1 MVNHKIHA
9 DLYVCVFP
17 RAVRRE
23 VPLSVCGGEVVGVG
37 GCVCVG
43 DVCVCVCVCH
53 FIQTKRGTLLLH
65 VYLFC
70 LAYVLGD

>member
-43 DVCVCVCVCH
+43 DVCVCVSLHSNKEGNIIITCVS
-53 FIQTKRGTLLLH
+53 LLSCIC
-65 VYLFC
+65 V
-70 LAYVLGD
+70 G